1 MMGSLLLT
9 CVHYS
14 AFSTQIPNGR
24 LTRPDSSGLLVRAS
38 RLNHLQLLCI
48 SALLV
53 ALVFGK
59 RQFAQANV
67 GGGDFD
73 QLIFLNVLK
82 RLLERHLARG
92 LEDDVLIAAGGAHVG
107 ELLGLGGV
115 DDDVVLAAMLAAD
128 LAFVAG
134 FAVLDEEDAAVLERV
149 ERIAVDG
156 AGHVADHR
164 SVGAAADLA
173 AHVFDEDAQVQQA
186 ATADFEGVLAIG
198 LFDLEGDVALEF
210 LPEALAQIAAGN
222 VLAFLADEG
231 RVVDAKHHGE
241 RRRLDL
247 LGLEGLGIEGIADRV
262 ADIDG
267 FEADQGD
274 DVAGVGFF
282 DIGAAEAFEG
292 LKLLEL
298 ALNLGAIAANDRDL
312 LTGLHA
318 AVIDAADAD
327 AADVVVVLDRVDLDL
342 EALVG
347 IAVGRG
353 NVLEQ
358 RLEDRDDVFAFFLEG
373 P

>member
-173 AHVFDEDAQVQQA
+173 AHGRVFVEVMMHDGGALRGRERAGAEADESARGDGEFQVDLAGAVVHADELTAAVTDELHYAAQVFLGDVDDEVFDGFERGAIVAFSQDHVRLADGELIAFAAHVFDEDAQVQQA

-222 VLAFLADEG
+222 A
-231 RVVDAKHHGE
+231 
-241 RRRLDL
+241 
-247 LGLEGLGIEGIADRV
+247 
-262 ADIDG
+262 
-267 FEADQGD
+267 
-274 DVAGVGFF
+274 
-282 DIGAAEAFEG
+282 
-292 LKLLEL
+292 
-298 ALNLGAIAANDRDL
+298 
-312 LTGLHA
+312 
-318 AVIDAADAD
+318 
-327 AADVVVVLDRVDLDL
+327 
-342 EALVG
+342 
-347 IAVGRG
+347 
-353 NVLEQ
+353 
-358 RLEDRDDVFAFFLEG
+358 
-373 P
+373 